1 MNVIKYLTILL
12 FMILQSCSYTVTEK
26 ELLFPQKIVY
36 GAENNRDFNDISI
49 ITNDSVQL
57 SARFLQKKSAIANV
71 LILHGNRGNIYTS
84 PWTDIVGTLSELKVN
99 ILAVDYRGFG
109 KSSGDISFTMLPND
123 AQTALNYIK
132 QSEISKLPIIVY
144 GLSLGTYPAISVAK
158 DSCVAGLVIEGA
170 ISSTMDMV
178 SITKSR
184 NWYMKFIDINYDKTL
199 EFNSVDLI
207 KSVSKPVLI
216 IHGEKDNLPIWM
228 SEKIYQ
234 AAPDSSKVLYR
245 VNSGKHCD
253 TYRMDKE
260 KYIKHFTDFIAR
272 ITNR

>member
-1 MNVIKYLTILL
+1 MNVIKYLTILF

-26 ELLFPQKIVY
+26 ELLFPQKKVY
-36 GAENNRDFNDISI
+36 GAENNRDFHDISI
-49 ITNDSVQL
+49 ITSDSVQL

-71 LILHGNRGNIYTS
+71 LILHGNRGNVYTS
-84 PWTDIVGTLSELKVN
+84 PWTDIVGTLSELNVN

-123 AQTALNYIK
+123 AQAALNYIK
-132 QSEISKLPIIVY
+132 QSEIGKLPIIIY

-170 ISSTMDMV
+170 ISSATDMV

-207 KSVSKPVLI
+207 KSVNKPILV
-216 IHGEKDNLPIWM
+216 IHGENDNLPIWM
-228 SEKIYQ
+228 SEKIYK
-234 AAPDSSKVLYR
+234 AAPDYSKFLYR
-245 VNSGKHCD
+245 VNAGKHCD
-253 TYRMDKE
+253 TYRTEKE
-260 KYIKHFTDFIAR
+260 KYLKQINLF
-272 ITNR
+272 ITNLSK